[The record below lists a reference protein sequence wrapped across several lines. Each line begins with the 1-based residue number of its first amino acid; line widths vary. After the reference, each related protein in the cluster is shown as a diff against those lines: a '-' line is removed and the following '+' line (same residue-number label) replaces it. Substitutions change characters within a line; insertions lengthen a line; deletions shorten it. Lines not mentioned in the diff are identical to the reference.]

1 MDKTKGT
8 QFYNKC
14 KITIVVNTSLEQ
26 TEFGG
31 MNFAGLLDNSYLH
44 TQVYPLILEKIRN
57 IIIDNMARPKEVLV
71 IIDENGE
78 AVEQAFD
85 DTETISIYEMMRE
98 TLIYLTNINC

>member
-1 MDKTKGT
+1 M
-8 QFYNKC
+8 
-14 KITIVVNTSLEQ
+14 
-26 TEFGG
+26 
-31 MNFAGLLDNSYLH
+31 
-44 TQVYPLILEKIRN
+44 ILEKIRN